1 MTSLELAV
9 RFGKTL
15 IIQEMD
21 GVEPVLYPLLRRDL
35 IAQGIHTLT
44 NTISIQR
51 KGGKKNDFDLLS
63 GFTNLSL
70 LTKKQTTRLCLTA
83 TFRNYSEIPF

>member
-35 IAQGIHTLT
+35 IAQGTHTYHKLQLDG
-44 NTISIQR
+44 SV
-51 KGGKKNDFDLLS
+51 
-63 GFTNLSL
+63 GFSPPTV
-70 LTKKQTTRLCLTA
+70 
-83 TFRNYSEIPF
+83 